1 MFIVT
6 GTKRSGTSMWM
17 QILQAAGIPVFGQA
31 FPGRWG
37 DSIRDANPKGFYE
50 SRFRMGL
57 YYRSNPDP
65 RSGEFV
71 TPADLQG
78 QACKVFVPGLIR
90 SDFGYIERVLATMRP
105 WREYA
110 ASLQRLYDMEAAN
123 TPAKDDELGERD
135 SASEKRVRQGRL
147 PAALEWWFEN
157 YELVRDVTA
166 RRYPFHL
173 LTYDRLLRD
182 PAAEIGPVLEW
193 LGAGDLDAALGA
205 VDPGL
210 RNFAATP
217 YDDPRVDDEAAAV
230 FDAFYEAVDQGAD
243 LPQTLVS
250 EMNRIHLRLVK
261 SWDQERAAELEKRR

>member
-1 MFIVT
+1 VILVT

-17 QILQAAGIPVFGQA
+17 QILQAAGLPVLGQA

-37 DSIRDANPKGFYE
+37 DSIRDANPRGFYE

-57 YYRSNPDP
+57 YYRTNPDP

-71 TPADLQG
+71 HPDAVADQV
-78 QACKVFVPGLIR
+78 CKVFVPGLLR
-90 SDFGYIERVLATMRP
+90 TDFAFVGRVLATMRP

-110 ASLQRLYDMEAAN
+110 ASLQRLYDLEKAN
-123 TPAKDDELGERD
+123 TPPRDELGERD

-157 YELVRDVTA
+157 YELIRDVTT

-182 PAAEIGPVLEW
+182 PAGEIGPVLDW
-193 LGAGDLDAALGA
+193 LGHGELEPAVAA

-210 RNFAATP
+210 RTFHATAHQ
-217 YDDPRVDDEAAAV
+217 DPRVDDEAAAV
-230 FDAFYEAVDQGAD
+230 FDALYEAVDQGGD
-243 LPQTLVS
+243 LSPDLVS
-250 EMNRIHLRLVK
+250 EMNRIHLRLAK
-261 SWDQERAAELEKRR
+261 AWDEERATALEQRT